1 MNFTFEV
8 NRVNWETTEA
18 LFEKIFLKVNNLT
31 TTQLPQRNGLSHFV
45 IFAESGKNKTYYIS
59 LDGFGHAFDIMTG
72 EGHAK
77 YQISDKGFNDWNS
90 HEW

>member
-1 MNFTFEV
+1 MKNFCLAGISLVSLEDCFDCLNIKIQKEKQ
-8 NRVNWETTEA
+8 NNDQEEA
-18 LFEKIFLKVNNLT
+18 EAH
-31 TTQLPQRNGLSHFV
+31 QQDPQRNGLSHFV

-77 YQISDKGFNDWNS
+77 YQIPD
-90 HEW
+90 